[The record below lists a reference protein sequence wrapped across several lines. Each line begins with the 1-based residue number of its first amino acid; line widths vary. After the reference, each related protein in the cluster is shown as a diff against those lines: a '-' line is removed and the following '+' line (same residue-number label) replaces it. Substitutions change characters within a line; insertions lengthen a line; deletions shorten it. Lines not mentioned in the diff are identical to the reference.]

1 MKKVRKES
9 NSTELKWTAE
19 ANFNISGSPD
29 ILWALHSLFS
39 TGEAKLMEVK
49 LAAANSAEHQQ

>member
-1 MKKVRKES
+1 MKES

-19 ANFNISGSPD
+19 ANLNISGSPD
-29 ILWALHSLFS
+29 ISWALRSLFS